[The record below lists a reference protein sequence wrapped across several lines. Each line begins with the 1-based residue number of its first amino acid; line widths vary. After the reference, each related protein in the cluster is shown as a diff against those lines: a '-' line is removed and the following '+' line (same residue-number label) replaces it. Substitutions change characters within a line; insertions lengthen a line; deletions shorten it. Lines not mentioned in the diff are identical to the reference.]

1 MSTTLS
7 LDPNIA
13 ARAKAVR
20 EGRELPKLDPKFE
33 SAPDAQPMSPDDVC
47 NVEPLT
53 ADDYRALLRRLEL
66 SCPMLF
72 AELTEAIEA
81 ADEQWGEGWNDSD
94 ERWTLTPHAVR
105 RINERRRKAT
115 AAAK

>member
-1 MSTTLS
+1 MSTVLS

-33 SAPDAQPMSPDDVC
+33 SAPDAHPMAPDDVC

-53 ADDYRALLRRLEL
+53 AEEVRQLMRRIEISHPGLFLE
-66 SCPMLF
+66 
-72 AELTEAIEA
+72 AAQA
-81 ADEQWGEGWNDSD
+81 ADEQRGDWDDDDYRWN
-94 ERWTLTPHAVR
+94 LTPHAVR